1 MNYDYKLGLGLAFLV
16 QNESYARLFASSIQ
30 SNEKL
35 GGEVHYMNCGR
46 NEGRSW
52 LLSTNT
58 NAVNSPLIIHKSL
71 LSKWKSL
78 IYILKYT
85 VLIFVV
91 ALIKLII
98 DLIKRP
104 KIFFNPIV
112 FLFVSFLTYYI
123 VFSIAMGYISVS
135 MGGLDGRMYFGLNLM
150 MPIISLLYL
159 LGLSTVL
166 KNGSNA

>member
-1 MNYDYKLGLGLAFLV
+1 
-16 QNESYARLFASSIQ
+16 
-30 SNEKL
+30 
-35 GGEVHYMNCGR
+35 HYMNCGR

-52 LLSTNT
+52 LLSANT

-104 KIFFNPIV
+104 KIFFNPVV
-112 FLFVSFLTYYI
+112 FLFVSFLTYYV